1 MTQVQAEARETLLH
15 YLGGDK
21 EKLEQYLST
30 LSTCITAYEVAQKV
44 IRPIYLEGKVE
55 KAKLNRQSF
64 YRPIVELAPMIHGK
78 PLKLATLYYH
88 IIQNSSKWEK
98 EKESHEAQQ
107 KELEQDL
114 MKEFID
120 IQFVIHE
127 DKSVDTVI
135 RIRSTRLS
143 DGFMEIL
150 QPLINQ
156 EVVRLKQKRMKSFD
170 ARTDMLV
177 WEIGCPALL
186 MSDIL
191 SMLKDAGCDQIVS
204 CESPDT
210 EQYDLTVDETME
222 IVLSTLYDD

>member
-1 MTQVQAEARETLLH
+1 
-15 YLGGDK
+15 
-21 EKLEQYLST
+21 
-30 LSTCITAYEVAQKV
+30 
-44 IRPIYLEGKVE
+44 
-55 KAKLNRQSF
+55 
-64 YRPIVELAPMIHGK
+64 
-78 PLKLATLYYH
+78 
-88 IIQNSSKWEK
+88 
-98 EKESHEAQQ
+98 
-107 KELEQDL
+107 
-114 MKEFID
+114 
-120 IQFVIHE
+120 
-127 DKSVDTVI
+127 
-135 RIRSTRLS
+135 
-143 DGFMEIL
+143 MEIL

-186 MSDIL
+186 MSDVL